1 MRMAFDR
8 LSLVSHFPG
17 RLRVRARS
25 FRLLPEVT
33 TRVVKR
39 IGEEPGVIDARWS
52 TTTGSLVIE
61 YDPRSIELP
70 ELVQLI
76 VKIGG
81 LCGVEADVESDAGA
95 TVEQGVVVRDVLARW
110 NQLLGAW
117 TKGAI
122 DLRTTVPATMAV
134 GSMLMLML
142 RRRQIPAW
150 YDLAFWSFVTFSNLN
165 ARKPV
170 DDARAT

>member
-1 MRMAFDR
+1 VRVPLDR
-8 LSLVSHFPG
+8 LCLVSHFPG
-17 RLRVRARS
+17 RLRVRART
-25 FRLLPEVT
+25 FRSLPDVA
-33 TRVVKR
+33 TRVVKS
-39 IGEEPGVIDARWS
+39 IEEEPGVISARWS
-52 TTTGSLVIE
+52 TTTGSLVVE
-61 YDPRSIELP
+61 YEPRRIELP

-76 VKIGG
+76 VEIGG
-81 LCGVEADVESDAGA
+81 LCGVAADVESDGRAPVDQGA
-95 TVEQGVVVRDVLARW
+95 AVRAVLARC
-110 NQLLGAW
+110 NQMLGAW

-122 DLRTTVPATMAV
+122 DLRTTVPATMAI

-170 DDARAT
+170 DDARAA